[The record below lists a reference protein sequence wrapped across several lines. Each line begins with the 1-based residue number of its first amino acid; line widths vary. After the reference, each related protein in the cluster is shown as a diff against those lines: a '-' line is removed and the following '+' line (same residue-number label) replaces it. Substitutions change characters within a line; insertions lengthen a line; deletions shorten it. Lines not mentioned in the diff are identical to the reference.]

1 MGNAEKHMNNIWR
14 FLKSWGTPKSSIL
27 VGMSIINHPFWG
39 PPFQDTSIYIIIYM
53 NTYENMMDLGASTPS
68 KLHTLKQPV
77 VVTTSQSSHTPGA
90 QETPSSAGTS

>member
-1 MGNAEKHMNNIWR
+1 MGYPQIIHFSGNVHY
-14 FLKSWGTPKSSIL
+14 KSSIL
-27 VGMSIINHPFWG
+27 GTPISGHLH
-39 PPFQDTSIYIIIYM
+39 IYNYIYM